1 MSSASSRC
9 RARGGGKGAAIRQTA
24 MRARKYF
31 REIARTPPVDVL
43 GREVTEPPDG
53 IVSPA

>member
-1 MSSASSRC
+1 
-9 RARGGGKGAAIRQTA
+9 

-31 REIARTPPVDVL
+31 REIARTLPVDVL